1 MQRGR
6 SFLAAVVLLLFLAG
20 CATTKPK
27 VAIYRN
33 PATGTEYTCK
43 GTDFQSSGSITEYAE
58 NEAAYNTCKDRMEA
72 QGYERVKR

>member
-1 MQRGR
+1 MT
-6 SFLAAVVLLLFLAG
+6 LFAG

-27 VAIYRN
+27 VAIYRD
-33 PATGTEYTCK
+33 PATGTEHICK
-43 GTDFQSSGSITEYAE
+43 GTDFPSSGSISEYTE